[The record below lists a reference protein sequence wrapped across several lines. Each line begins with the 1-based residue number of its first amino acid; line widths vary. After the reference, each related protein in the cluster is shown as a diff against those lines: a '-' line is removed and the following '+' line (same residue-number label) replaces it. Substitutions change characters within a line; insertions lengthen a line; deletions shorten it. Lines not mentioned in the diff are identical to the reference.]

1 MNEIRYRC
9 EAYAK
14 LNPSEDPKAVET
26 AIRLLAYPEV
36 ESETKFT
43 NDEIRIIFTGSA
55 ALKKMRDQAA
65 ARRVRAV
72 LRRLLISNYSAGKIT
87 IMLNRQ
93 ALTRGIISFVESE
106 SESPLGPVYLE
117 IYTGE
122 LQAIASYL
130 TSEKSF
136 QRWSGISNWSKSFA
150 TTQFGWYLFAS
161 FKSLFTS
168 LTLWLIWVST
178 SNPAFA
184 SDASFAAS
192 DAVECPNLLASSE
205 YSSLYVLSNRRISTP
220 SKNLRNLFVALVSPE

>member
-136 QRWSGISNWSKSFA
+136 QR
-150 TTQFGWYLFAS
+150 
-161 FKSLFTS
+161 
-168 LTLWLIWVST
+168 
-178 SNPAFA
+178 
-184 SDASFAAS
+184 
-192 DAVECPNLLASSE
+192 
-205 YSSLYVLSNRRISTP
+205 
-220 SKNLRNLFVALVSPE
+220 

>member
-55 ALKKMRDQAA
+55 AL
-65 ARRVRAV
+65 
-72 LRRLLISNYSAGKIT
+72 RRLLIANYSAGKIT

>member
-93 ALTRGIISFVESE
+93 ALTRGIISFSE

-136 QRWSGISNWSKSFA
+136 QR
-150 TTQFGWYLFAS
+150 
-161 FKSLFTS
+161 
-168 LTLWLIWVST
+168 
-178 SNPAFA
+178 
-184 SDASFAAS
+184 
-192 DAVECPNLLASSE
+192 
-205 YSSLYVLSNRRISTP
+205 
-220 SKNLRNLFVALVSPE
+220 